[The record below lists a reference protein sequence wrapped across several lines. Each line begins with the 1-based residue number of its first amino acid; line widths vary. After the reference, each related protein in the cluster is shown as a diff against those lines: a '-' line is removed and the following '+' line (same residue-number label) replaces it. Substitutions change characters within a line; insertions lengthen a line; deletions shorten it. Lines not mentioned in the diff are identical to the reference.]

1 MAQFI
6 LKRLATGV
14 LVLLAVACI
23 TFTMLYASSENIA
36 RNILGEFATDDAVAQ
51 LTSELGL
58 DQPLLTRLGAWLG
71 SAVQGDFGQS
81 WYTSEPVTQA
91 IVNRLPVTLTLV
103 LLAITLIA
111 VVATALGVLAATRR
125 GWVDRLVQ
133 TGAVVGDAIPAFV
146 LAIVLV
152 TFLAIELEWF
162 PAISTIAPGAG
173 PGPWVASLA
182 LPLLAM
188 VINGVAGAAQ
198 QFRSAVI
205 QQLDRDFVRTL
216 RSRGIP
222 EREVVLRHVLRSAA
236 PTGLTSL
243 SLQFISMVG
252 GVVIIE
258 RVFNLPGIG
267 YLAVLS
273 TTRGDIPVVMGVVMY
288 TVIMV
293 ILVNLLVD
301 LANGWLNP
309 KVRVS

>member
-1 MAQFI
+1 MAAFI
-6 LKRLATGV
+6 LRRLLTGV
-14 LVLLAVACI
+14 LVLLAAACL
-23 TFTMLYASSENIA
+23 TFTMLYASSQNVA
-36 RNILGEFATDDAVAQ
+36 RNILGEFATDEAVAE
-51 LTSELGL
+51 LTAELGL

-81 WYTSEPVTQA
+81 WFGSESVTEA
-91 IVNRLPVTLTLV
+91 ITNRLPVTLSLV
-103 LLAITLIA
+103 GIAIVLIA
-111 VVATALGVLAATRR
+111 VVATALGTLAATRR
-125 GWVDRLVQ
+125 GWVDRMVQ
-133 TGAVVGDAIPAFV
+133 MLAVLGDAVPAFV
-146 LAIVLV
+146 LAIFLV
-152 TFLAIELEWF
+152 AIFAITLGWV

-173 PGPWVASLA
+173 LSAWAVSFA

-188 VINGVAGAAQ
+188 TINGVAGATQ

-222 EREVVLRHVLRSAA
+222 EREVLLRHVLRSAA
-236 PTGLTSL
+236 APGLTSL

-258 RVFNLPGIG
+258 QVFRLPGIG

-273 TTRGDIPVVMGVVMY
+273 TSRGDIPVVMGVVVF
-288 TVIMV
+288 TVLMV
-293 ILVNLLVD
+293 IVVNLLVD